1 MLWQCIYYVGLVSGA
16 AMSLCGHTGD
26 RRQWGEGRHFAR
38 DIDRKLKKCAAVTP
52 TGISGMAWVDI
63 QMSTQFGSG
72 GLCLESTLM
81 EPSTHLKDLP

>member
-1 MLWQCIYYVGLVSGA
+1 MAVYPLCGLLVSGA

-26 RRQWGEGRHFAR
+26 RRHWGEGRHFAR

-63 QMSTQFGSG
+63 QICAGSRE
-72 GLCLESTLM
+72 LWSLLLT
-81 EPSTHLKDLP
+81 DLALIM